1 MKWDS
6 IVFSASITR
15 AWFSA
20 NKILIKSF
28 SSNSFKNNS
37 KPIPLETNDISRIV
51 ACRGYF
57 LSDADQILIIFDN
70 SNLTSCY
77 NFWKK

>member
-1 MKWDS
+1 MSFELTVFPMFKNFILLSMKWDS

-37 KPIPLETNDISRIV
+37 KPMPLETNDISRIV
-51 ACRGYF
+51 V
-57 LSDADQILIIFDN
+57 IN
-70 SNLTSCY
+70 PPELTS
-77 NFWKK
+77 